1 MITIENVEVV
11 GWEAAIRGMPAKG
24 YRKTNIRDIVSNK
37 SWRNL
42 V

>member
-1 MITIENVEVV
+1 MINIENVEVAGV
-11 GWEAAIRGMPAKG
+11 DR
-24 YRKTNIRDIVSNK
+24 TTIRDIVSNK

>member
-1 MITIENVEVV
+1 MKKIENVEVM

-24 YRKTNIRDIVSNK
+24 CRKTNRDIVSNK

>member
-1 MITIENVEVV
+1 MKFENTEVW
-11 GWEAAIRGMPAKG
+11 GFEHALRGMPAKG
-24 YRKTNIRDIVSNK
+24 YRKTNRDIVSNK